1 MTKLNSCCHK
11 YGKAGEH
18 CNCSYYLSSHLMITF
33 IQSSAPIENFLIDLC
48 KKHSH
53 VSTQV
58 LWLLE
63 NYLKDLKLNNK
74 HAIYYLRTAR
84 IMTAVQRGVFRNDMP
99 DSTKHQTK
107 KNISRAVEHLK
118 SVYGVSPVTGKYMAT
133 GPGIV
138 GLGAVLASFC
148 CPQFVQAMRPLIL
161 MQGRKAE
168 GNNPSIG
175 KYLGAAMS
183 PPSSPAL
190 SDYSA
195 KNVSSSELSG
205 PTLED
210 LSRGKAFSFKRYIS
224 KTAKGLLV
232 PSKSP
237 AGTISNDPVYYN
249 RSQAAAPS
257 IALFPPIPL
266 YYQSEMQF
274 VTSLIAVSE
283 RLATL
288 NRSSC
293 LKALHAELC
302 LINHNLPA
310 SVCIPAW
317 CSGHHRVLSVL
328 PYESSI
334 LNSAERVPY
343 IAFIEVINSVTDA
356 EFQEVIS
363 ETKSTYTETESEA
376 DFEFD
381 EDSQGRM
388 ERSRSPVLAN
398 HRVLAMAE
406 SQSQEQ
412 IATSSGVID
421 VTERMRTAAV
431 MLAQLARQ
439 STLPNADLVTVSNIR
454 MRIINEMEQLE
465 KDRLI
470 DILQNVNK
478 LSRPAS
484 QDDLLLDEKATEV
497 QPVIDRRDPS
507 AAIFKEEWSAKKRRI
522 AKSSPY
528 SGYSGWDV
536 IGVIV
541 KSATD
546 MRQEHLAYQLTTEFK
561 NIFRECDL
569 DIYLHP
575 CKVLVAAQ
583 NGGLIEVVTN
593 SISVHSIKKSILL
606 ALGTD
611 GIRQELLSLKSH
623 FIQQHGSH
631 DSPEFR
637 KAGDNFLASLVGYS
651 LLTYILQIRDRHNGN
666 ILIDR
671 EGHII
676 HIDFGFM
683 LSNSPGYVGF
693 ESAPFKLTA
702 DYIELLDGVGSVRWH
717 RFKQLFLQGLLAVR
731 KHSDRLVTLLELMMK
746 DSPLPCFYS
755 GETALLQ
762 FKERLHLT
770 LTEAQM
776 EQLVERL
783 VTTSALNVF
792 TRLYDSY
799 QYYTNGVL

>member
-1 MTKLNSCCHK
+1 MTSIQ
-11 YGKAGEH
+11 KA
-18 CNCSYYLSSHLMITF
+18 
-33 IQSSAPIENFLIDLC
+33 
-48 KKHSH
+48 
-53 VSTQV
+53 
-58 LWLLE
+58 
-63 NYLKDLKLNNK
+63 
-74 HAIYYLRTAR
+74 
-84 IMTAVQRGVFRNDMP
+84 VFRSDIS
-99 DSTKHQTK
+99 DTDRQQTR
-107 KNISRAVEHLK
+107 KNLARAVEMLK
-118 SVYGVSPVTGKYMAT
+118 TNYGITAATGKYLTT
-133 GPGIV
+133 GPGMV

-168 GNNPSIG
+168 GFSTTSQSSANAQTFG
-175 KYLGAAMS
+175 KHLGASMS
-183 PPSSPAL
+183 PLSSPAF

-195 KNVSSSELSG
+195 NNVSSSELSG

-210 LSRGKAFSFKRYIS
+210 LSRGKAFSLKRYIS
-224 KTAKGLLV
+224 KKARGLLV
-232 PSKSP
+232 TTKSATVTSSVESDSGKVTPSSFLF
-237 AGTISNDPVYYN
+237 
-249 RSQAAAPS
+249 PS
-257 IALFPPIPL
+257 IPLF
-266 YYQSEMQF
+266 YQSEMQF
-274 VTSLIAVSE
+274 VSSLIAVSE

-288 NRSSC
+288 NRPSC

-317 CSGHHRVLSVL
+317 CSEHHRVLSVL

-343 IAFIEVINSVTDA
+343 IAFIEVINGVTDA
-356 EFQEVIS
+356 QFELIIS
-363 ETKSTYTETESEA
+363 QHKPSFSDSESEVG
-376 DFEFD
+376 EEED
-381 EDSQGRM
+381 E
-388 ERSRSPVLAN
+388 SRSTRSPSPLPSHQVLA
-398 HRVLAMAE
+398 LAE
-406 SQSQEQ
+406 SQSQEK
-412 IATSSGVID
+412 IATASGVID

-439 STLPNADLVTVSNIR
+439 STLPNADLVTIGNIR
-454 MRIINEMEQLE
+454 SRIINEMEQLE

-478 LSRPAS
+478 LSRPDS
-484 QDDLLLDEKATEV
+484 KDELLDEKAAEV
-497 QPVIDRRDPS
+497 HPVIDRRDPS
-507 AAIFKEEWSAKKRRI
+507 AAIFKEDWAAKKRRI

-528 SGYSGWDV
+528 SSYPGWDV
-536 IGVIV
+536 LGVIV

-546 MRQEHLAYQLTTEFK
+546 MRQEHLAYQLVSEFK
-561 NIFRECDL
+561 AIFQECELNIF
-569 DIYLHP
+569 LHP

-583 NGGLIEVVTN
+583 NGGLIEVVPN

-606 ALGTD
+606 ALGND
-611 GIRQELLSLKSH
+611 GARQELLSLKSH

-631 DSPEFR
+631 DSAQFQ
-637 KAGDNFLASLVGYS
+637 KASDNFLSSLVGYS

-671 EGHII
+671 EGHIV

-693 ESAPFKLTA
+693 ESAPFKLTS
-702 DYIELLDGVGSVRWH
+702 DYIEMLDGVGSVKWLQ
-717 RFKQLFLQGLLAVR
+717 FKHLFLQGLLAVR

-776 EQLVERL
+776 EQLVDRL

-799 QYYTNGVL
+799 QYYTNGIL